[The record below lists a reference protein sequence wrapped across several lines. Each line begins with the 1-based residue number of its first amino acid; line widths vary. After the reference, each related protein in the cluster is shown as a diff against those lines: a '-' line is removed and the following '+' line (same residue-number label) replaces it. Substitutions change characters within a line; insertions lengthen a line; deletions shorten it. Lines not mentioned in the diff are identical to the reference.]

1 MFEIIHAEVFDPA
14 DRATYPEG
22 GDVCLVAIVPKNWRA
37 MAGDLL
43 TEGKMTL
50 AVFSE
55 GDPDYE
61 NDQAFFDVCNEEIKE
76 APEGYVLVYAVVVT
90 DCTGFWWNQR
100 GLEER
105 RDRSRTQLTLG
116 KLIEYLEAMPAESQ
130 VANLQ
135 APHSYHGIF
144 ADLAFEQE
152 PGTRP
157 AAELLALCK
166 EILGRDFHN
175 RGGEYEMWEDAP
187 LWIAER
193 GRTGVKLK
201 AIAPG
206 GGIEVEYAEYHKPRG

>member
-1 MFEIIHAEVFDPA
+1 MFEISRSEVFDPA
-14 DRATYPEG
+14 DRATHPEG
-22 GDVCLVAIVPKNWRA
+22 GDICLVVIVPRNHRA
-37 MAGDLL
+37 FGSDLFA
-43 TEGKMTL
+43 EGKMTL
-50 AVFSE
+50 AAFSE

-61 NDQAFFDVCNEEIKE
+61 NDQAFFDIFNEEIKE
-76 APEGYVLVYAVVVT
+76 APEGCVLVYSVIATNCV
-90 DCTGFWWNQR
+90 GFWVGQR
-100 GLEER
+100 DLEDR
-105 RDRSRTQLTLG
+105 RDRAKTQLTLG
-116 KLIEYLEAMPAESQ
+116 ELIGLLEAMPAESQ

-166 EILGRDFHN
+166 EILGRDFFN
-175 RGGEYEMWEDAP
+175 RGGEYEMWKDAP

-206 GGIEVEYAEYHKPRG
+206 GGIETEYAEGHKTRS

>member
-1 MFEIIHAEVFDPA
+1 MFEIIHAEVFDPG
-14 DRATYPEG
+14 DRDNAST
-22 GDVCLVAIVPKNWRA
+22 CLVAIVRREGRYSA
-37 MAGDLL
+37 QELL
-43 TEGKMTL
+43 VDGSGRNCLTIATFSDEEEGRP
-50 AVFSE
+50 
-55 GDPDYE
+55 GY
-61 NDQAFFDVCNEEIKE
+61 FFDSSGEVWE
-76 APEGYVLVYAVVVT
+76 APEGYVLVYSVVAT
-90 DCTGFWWNQR
+90 DCVGFWFDQSS
-100 GLEER
+100 LEER

-166 EILGRDFHN
+166 EILGRDFYNH
-175 RGGEYEMWEDAP
+175 GGEYEMWEDAP

-206 GGIEVEYAEYHKPRG
+206 GGIEVEYAEYHKLRG